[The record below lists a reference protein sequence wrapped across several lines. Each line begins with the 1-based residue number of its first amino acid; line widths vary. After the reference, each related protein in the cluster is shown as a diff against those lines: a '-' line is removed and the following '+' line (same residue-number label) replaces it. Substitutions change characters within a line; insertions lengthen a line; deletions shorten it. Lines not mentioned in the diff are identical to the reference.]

1 MLSKKQLSEAK
12 KLFAP
17 GKKPSAPTPPVKL
30 DPKYN
35 TMAEEMNA
43 VVKRLD
49 TTLTPPRGYKS
60 GKVSMKDA
68 SKVFARKPIK

>member
-1 MLSKKQLSEAK
+1 MKDADKA
-12 KLFAP
+12 F
-17 GKKPSAPTPPVKL
+17 APTPPVKL

-49 TTLTPPRGYKS
+49 TTLTPPRGYES
-60 GKVSMKDA
+60 GRVSMNNAMKA
-68 SKVFARKPIK
+68 FARKQIK